1 MTSVQETRA
10 LCDWGLSVFGR
21 IQFSPAYSK
30 LCNGHRGVV
39 LVDLSVDEMLAVREV
54 VTARKNAG
62 ALVDRAQ
69 FVATDD
75 SRMEII
81 HADLS
86 DPEQFDLM
94 VTSAT
99 DGQYVVS
106 VRLSGGNDASALE
119 KCIRWALVSDQV
131 VTNN

>member
-1 MTSVQETRA
+1 MIS
-10 LCDWGLSVFGR
+10 
-21 IQFSPAYSK
+21 
-30 LCNGHRGVV
+30 
-39 LVDLSVDEMLAVREV
+39 VREI

-75 SRMEII
+75 SRMDVI

-86 DPEQFDLM
+86 DPEQFDLK
-94 VTSAT
+94 VTATT

-106 VRLSGGNDASALE
+106 VRLSGGNEEASALE
-119 KCIRWALVSDQV
+119 KCIRWAMITDEV
-131 VTNN
+131 VNNN